1 MSLRIRRGTDAQRQ
15 AVLFDQGEIIYTTD
29 TQKLY
34 VGDGSTTGGNNVG
47 AALAGTGLVWNAL
60 SQTLQATTGGG
71 LSAVVGD
78 TAPQLGGNLTLNGHN
93 ISGTGSVNIT
103 GSITATGSIIA
114 TTGLGADLPLN
125 GHNITG
131 TGGINITGNIQNTG
145 TLNTTTSITTPSINS
160 ALINVPDSSNGMQL
174 NSLIG
179 NGVAANFYAGS
190 SASPTTIG
198 TGPGNGMTFALKGW
212 NGTAYI
218 QSGVIDAFFEPGA
231 NLTDTQPK
239 STILLVSGGGGS
251 KTNYAGLNSVGA
263 WVAPTLMAAGPNYA
277 TGGASGY
284 NGSGSYPSP
293 AVAGMIIFDN
303 SNSHFYGYNGTT
315 WKQLDN

>member
-174 NSLIG
+174 NSRIG

-198 TGPGNGMTFALKGW
+198 TGPTNNMTIAMKGW
-212 NGTAYI
+212 TGANYSPA
-218 QSGVIDAFFEPGA
+218 GVIISFFETGA
-231 NLTDTQPK
+231 TLTDSQPK
-239 STILLVSGGGGS
+239 STVALSSGRGGTTS
-251 KTNYAGLNSVGA
+251 SYALLNSSGT
-263 WVAPTLMAAGPNYA
+263 WQAPTLMAAGPDYA
-277 TGGASGY
+277 TGGSAGY

-293 AVAGMIIFDN
+293 AVAGMIIFDS
-303 SNSHFYGYNGTT
+303 SNNHFYGYNGTV